1 MAQGEQSVTAQLPLA
16 IRWNDIAGFEQFVP
30 GANIQAVEAVAAAAD
45 GVGGGYVYLHGASGT
60 GRTHLLQAACRRC
73 GERGAQAVYLPLEQ
87 TDGLDPGLLEGLES
101 LALIAMDDLH
111 LVAGKPNWE
120 EAVFHLY
127 NRVLEAGGRLLISA
141 SARPAKLGISLP
153 DLESRLSWGLVH
165 RLQPLSE
172 PELLQALERRALA
185 RGLELPADTGRYLIS
200 RVPRDAGSLFSLL
213 DRLDQAALA
222 AQRRL
227 TVPFVRRVLFRD

>member
-1 MAQGEQSVTAQLPLA
+1 
-16 IRWNDIAGFEQFVP
+16 
-30 GANIQAVEAVAAAAD
+30 
-45 GVGGGYVYLHGASGT
+45 
-60 GRTHLLQAACRRC
+60 
-73 GERGAQAVYLPLEQ
+73 
-87 TDGLDPGLLEGLES
+87 
-101 LALIAMDDLH
+101 
-111 LVAGKPNWE
+111 WE

-127 NRVLEAGGRLLISA
+127 NRVLEAGGRLLVSA
-141 SARPAKLGISLP
+141 SGRPARLGISLP

-172 PELLQALERRALA
+172 SELLQALERRALA